1 MKYFLVCFLLL
12 PFGILLGQLP
22 GYAGKKTVLSV
33 EVFGYPA
40 VGNYLNYRK
49 VPGFDNGI
57 GLNARGSIQ
66 IERIISRTTSI
77 GVAVGTFHTNAF
89 YPYELPNNKEAI
101 GKLTL
106 NATPIH
112 GFVRLYDL
120 KNFGSLAPMG
130 VYHQIDIF
138 IIPYNIRDITGKL
151 APANIENPLHY
162 TDLGTAYTLG
172 IQRVFAGSF
181 TYDVGL
187 QVGLPLDLVSSKFGL
202 SESTTLDDMH
212 SRGAARVLFHY
223 LFNIKA
229 GIGWVF

>member
-1 MKYFLVCFLLL
+1 MKYFLVYLLLL
-12 PFGILLGQLP
+12 PFGIAFGQLP

-40 VGNYLNYRK
+40 IGNYLNYRK
-49 VPGFDNGI
+49 VPGFENGI
-57 GLNARGSIQ
+57 GLNARSSIQ
-66 IERIISRTTSI
+66 IERIVSRTASI
-77 GVAVGTFHTNAF
+77 GVAVGKFNTTAF
-89 YPYELPNNKEAI
+89 YSYSLANNTESI
-101 GKLTL
+101 GKLSL

-130 VYHQIDIF
+130 VYHQIDVF
-138 IIPYNIRDITGKL
+138 FIPYHIRDITGKL
-151 APANIENPLHY
+151 DPTSIGKTLNY
-162 TDLGTAYTLG
+162 TDIGTAYTLG